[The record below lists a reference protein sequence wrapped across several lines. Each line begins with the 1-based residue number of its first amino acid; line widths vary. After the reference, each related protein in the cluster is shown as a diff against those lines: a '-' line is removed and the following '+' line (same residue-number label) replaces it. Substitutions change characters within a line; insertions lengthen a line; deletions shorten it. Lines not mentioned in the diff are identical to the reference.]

1 MAQRENAVSADC
13 IFCRPDRAILA
24 ETELSLAFFDSYPV
38 SRGHALVV
46 PRRHL
51 VSIWDLSAGE
61 YADAFNLVRRVKELL
76 QEKFEPQGFNIG
88 ANCGAAAGQ
97 SVWHAHIHVIPRYA
111 GDVANPKGGVRNVVP
126 GKGGY

>member
-1 MAQRENAVSADC
+1 MSADC
-13 IFCRPDRAILA
+13 IFCRLDRAILA
-24 ETELSLAFFDSYPV
+24 ESERSLAFLDSYPV

-61 YADAFNLVRRVKELL
+61 YADAFDLVRRVKDLL
-76 QEKFEPQGFNIG
+76 QEQFEPQGFNIG
-88 ANCGAAAGQ
+88 VNCGAAAGQ
-97 SVWHAHIHVIPRYA
+97 SVWHAHIHLIPRYT

-126 GKGGY
+126 GKGRY